1 MLARI
6 TNPTQGVGVATL
18 TLEQLN
24 QSSLNLFDGDDLFIQ
39 FIDGQGDLPSDWKK
53 QTKGVRDNLGF
64 VALHGVEIA
73 GAVGDLANIALSP
86 EVINYLI
93 LSDQKIF
100 RLRVKDA
107 SGTSEVIEE
116 CTVFDELYQS
126 VEMKQAAEAASLAQE
141 EEPKVA
147 PEPPPFTSAPQQP
160 VINEASN
167 KSSGGIVKY
176 IVMGIIA
183 LALIAAALYLA
194 LGILSGGDSAQP
206 APSQEQTQEEKE
218 TPKEEPKEEPQEEAS
233 SPAPQEAEVTYVPC
247 TIDQSM
253 ADSELL
259 SKCMATKP
267 NDATLLTFTTQALEA
282 KKCDLAARIFI
293 SRGRSLSGS
302 FAFDY
307 AQYLDPNSSSSHECF
322 KKNVEDAKYWY
333 QKALEADPSNLKAK
347 QALDALAGGQ

>member
-39 FIDGQGDLPSDWKK
+39 FIDGQGDLPQEWKN
-53 QTKGVRDNLGF
+53 QTRGVHDSLGF
-64 VALHGVEIA
+64 VTLPGLEIA

-93 LSDQKIF
+93 LSDQKTF

-141 EEPKVA
+141 EEPKLA
-147 PEPPPFTSAPQQP
+147 PEPPPFTSAPQEP
-160 VINEASN
+160 LVNEASN
-167 KSSGGIVKY
+167 KSYGGIVKY
-176 IVMGIIA
+176 IVIGIIA
-183 LALIAAALYLA
+183 LAIIGAALYLA
-194 LGILSGGDSAQP
+194 LGILSGGDSSQPP
-206 APSQEQTQEEKE
+206 APPQEQTQEEKE
-218 TPKEEPKEEPQEEAS
+218 TPKEEPKEEAS
-233 SPAPQEAEVTYVPC
+233 SPAPQEAQVQYIPC

-267 NDATLLTFTTQALEA
+267 NDATLLTFTQQALEA

-307 AQYLDPNSSSSHECF
+307 AQYLDPNSSLSHECF
-322 KKNVEDAKYWY
+322 KKDVDDAKYWY